1 MELILFLVIGAIA
14 GWIAGKLMKGRGF
27 GLAGNLVVGVLGAFA
42 GGFLFRQLGVTGEGV
57 IGSLVTAV
65 AGPLSCCS

>member
-14 GWIAGKLMKGRGF
+14 GWIAGKVMKGRGF

>member
-14 GWIAGKLMKGRGF
+14 GWIAGKVMKGRGF

-42 GGFLFRQLGVTGEGV
+42 GGFLFWQLGVTGEGV

>member
-1 MELILFLVIGAIA
+1 MGDLD
-14 GWIAGKLMKGRGF
+14 
-27 GLAGNLVVGVLGAFA
+27 VGVLGAFA

-65 AGPLSCCS
+65 AGAVILLFIVGLLKRA